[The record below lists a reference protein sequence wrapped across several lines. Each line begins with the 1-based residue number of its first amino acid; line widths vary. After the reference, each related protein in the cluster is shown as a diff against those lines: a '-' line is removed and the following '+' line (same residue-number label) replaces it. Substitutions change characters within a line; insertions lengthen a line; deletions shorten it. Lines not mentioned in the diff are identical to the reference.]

1 MQRVLIPLAF
11 LAAAGLL
18 SAQPVTEQCADG
30 RVMAVSPFNPRP
42 CETHERSKLA
52 DTLEEQ
58 VEVAALTR
66 SAEGSVVLA
75 NGERFDV
82 PATPVE
88 RVVDATGA
96 GDLFA
101 SGFIFGLSLGA
112 SLERCAELGSIA
124 AGEVIT
130 HMGPRPHVQLSTLI

>member
-1 MQRVLIPLAF
+1 MCIR
-11 LAAAGLL
+11 
-18 SAQPVTEQCADG
+18 D
-30 RVMAVSPFNPRP
+30 
-42 CETHERSKLA
+42 
-52 DTLEEQ
+52 
-58 VEVAALTR
+58 
-66 SAEGSVVLA
+66 
-75 NGERFDV
+75 RFDV

>member
-1 MQRVLIPLAF
+1 MIALAR
-11 LAAAGLL
+11 
-18 SAQPVTEQCADG
+18 SMSG
-30 RVMAVSPFNPRP
+30 R
-42 CETHERSKLA
+42 T
-52 DTLEEQ
+52 

-101 SGFIFGLSLGA
+101 SGFIYGLSLGV